1 MEELEQEVEEA
12 RAGREALELEVAGR
26 EAVMEQMETRHE
38 SEKEADVFLDKQ
50 VKQVGEG
57 FVINGAYHV

>member
-38 SEKEADVFLDKQ
+38 SEKEADVFFGQ
-50 VKQVGEG
+50 TSEASWRRVC
-57 FVINGAYHV
+57 Y